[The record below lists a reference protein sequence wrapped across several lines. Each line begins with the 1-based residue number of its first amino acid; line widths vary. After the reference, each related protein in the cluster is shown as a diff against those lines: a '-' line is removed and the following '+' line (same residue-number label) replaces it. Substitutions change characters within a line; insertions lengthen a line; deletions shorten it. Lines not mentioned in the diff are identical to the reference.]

1 MAQSSIFRRP
11 AIMLL
16 LALASVSLVVTLMG
30 KLASGPVLDP
40 KRSQL
45 TGVAGSE
52 SYPAFSPD
60 SRRIAYSARE
70 GASVSPFHIFVRELG
85 GGAPKQL
92 TQGEDSD
99 VGPAWSPDG
108 GSLACERLP
117 EGKVQYI
124 VIPADGGP

>member
-30 KLASGPVLDP
+30 KLASSPALEA

-45 TGVAGSE
+45 TGAAGSE
-52 SYPAFSPD
+52 SYPEFSPD
-60 SRRIAYSARE
+60 SKRIAYSARE
-70 GASVSPFHIFVRELG
+70 GAKISPFHVFVRELPG
-85 GGAPKQL
+85 GSPKQL

-99 VGPAWSPDG
+99 VGP
-108 GSLACERLP
+108 
-117 EGKVQYI
+117 V
-124 VIPADGGP
+124 